1 MSADDLTMPDDVA
14 KRAAAELR
22 EIAAG
27 LTYDV
32 TRVPRARLA
41 AIADAIDPPPL
52 SLVEQVAQAL
62 LDVPHGWPVDPEADR
77 VLAQTYADAVLS
89 VVADALAAQPL
100 YTDSSR
106 SGYGDRKPQ
115 RDADVAFIR
124 PGGAT

>member
-1 MSADDLTMPDDVA
+1 MSADDLTMPDAVA

-27 LTYDV
+27 LSYDV

-100 YTDSSR
+100 AHATP
-106 SGYGDRKPQ
+106 GDDRRLVQ

-124 PGGAT
+124 PGGAA